1 MLQHCRWRSVNR
13 LILLFFLTIF
23 LSSAQVLAD
32 EGDSSGASTHVLQA
46 ERALQRNEYLIA
58 SVEYRKAAELSE
70 SVELARK
77 ATRLGFTYG
86 FNDEAL
92 LAAKRWSKLDKKSDE
107 ARAFLGQLY
116 FRVDDLKN
124 SRRQFE
130 WLIKAHPEDPGKRLL
145 SLVDYLIDER
155 YPKRA
160 DKLMRSL
167 AKPYRNS
174 AMAHFA
180 VAILAL
186 QVGDTE
192 YAKERATRSMKL
204 DPEFGRSK
212 LLYARALM
220 VEGKKDEAIDYLAH
234 IIGDSAHP
242 DPDARMELAALYMMV
257 DRDDDALSQ
266 VNQVLMD
273 QNDRDDALR
282 LMGIINFRLERLD
295 AAWDDFQDLLA
306 SGQYRMDALF
316 YLARIAH
323 YREQYERAVRLY
335 GEVRYGANT
344 IISQRRAS
352 ALLAHQLNNV
362 GGALDLLEEFAE
374 EAPNFAIEVIA
385 LKAQLLVSLAR
396 YEEGLDLYEKAIEFR
411 PDNESLFLGRAE
423 IMLRIGR
430 IDESVTAYRAIVKRW
445 PDSALA
451 LNALGYALVDRT
463 DQFAESEE
471 LIREALAL
479 EPGNPAIIDSLGWVL
494 YKTGRHEE
502 GLAELRRAYE
512 WLPDHEV
519 ASHIVEVLAELE
531 RHDEALEVLEF
542 AEKSMPKSEL
552 LKNVRDRY
560 FTETP

>member
-1 MLQHCRWRSVNR
+1 MLQHCRWRSENR
-13 LILLFFLTIF
+13 LILLFSLTIF
-23 LSSAQVLAD
+23 LSSVQVLAD
-32 EGDSSGASTHVLQA
+32 EGASSEASAHVLQA
-46 ERALQRNEYLIA
+46 ERALQRNEYLTA

-70 SVELARK
+70 SVELAQK

-92 LAAKRWSKLDKKSDE
+92 LAAKHWSKLDKKSDE

-124 SRRQFE
+124 SRLQFE
-130 WLIKAHPEDPGKRLL
+130 WLIKAPPEDPGKRLL
-145 SLVDYLIDER
+145 SLVGYLIDER

-167 AKPYRNS
+167 AKPYYDS

-186 QVGDTE
+186 QAGDTE

-204 DPEFGRSK
+204 DPELGRSK

-242 DPDARMELAALYMMV
+242 DPDARMELATLYMMV

-306 SGQYRMDALF
+306 SGQYQMDALF
-316 YLARIAH
+316 YLARISH

-352 ALLAHQLNNV
+352 MLLAHQLNDV

-374 EAPNFAIEVIA
+374 ASPNFAIEVIA

-430 IDESVTAYRAIVKRW
+430 IDESMAAYRAVVKRW

-463 DQFAESEE
+463 DQFTESEE

-479 EPGNPAIIDSLGWVL
+479 DPGNPAIIDSLGWVL

-531 RHDEALEVLEF
+531 RYDEALEVLEF